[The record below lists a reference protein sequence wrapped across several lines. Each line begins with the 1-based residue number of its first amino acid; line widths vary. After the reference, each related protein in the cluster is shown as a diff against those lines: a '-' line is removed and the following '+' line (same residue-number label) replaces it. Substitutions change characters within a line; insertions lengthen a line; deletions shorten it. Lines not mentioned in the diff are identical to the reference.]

1 VCVYGFDTSS
11 SILVSWMLRSVS
23 VAGGAMLPVF
33 NVSLISRQ
41 CRSVIKVCCLFVRCW
56 SRRIR
61 CASRALYVALCRRE
75 HAALWIWYVKET
87 YSYVILL
94 VFEPPVFNFLILSS
108 SICSAQVNSRQQI
121 WKMLMNSFCE
131 NQVNSILLPL

>member
-1 VCVYGFDTSS
+1 MCIYGFDTSS

-23 VAGGAMLPVF
+23 VAGGAILPVF

-41 CRSVIKVCCLFVRCW
+41 RRSVIKVCCLFVRCW

-61 CASRALYVALCRRE
+61 CASRALYAALCRRE
-75 HAALWIWYVKET
+75 HTALWIWYVKET

-94 VFEPPVFNFLILSS
+94 VFELPVFNFHIFSS
-108 SICSAQVNSRQQI
+108 SICSAEINSRQSI
-121 WKMLMNSFCE
+121 WEMLMNSFCE
-131 NQVNSILLPL
+131 NQMNSIPLPL